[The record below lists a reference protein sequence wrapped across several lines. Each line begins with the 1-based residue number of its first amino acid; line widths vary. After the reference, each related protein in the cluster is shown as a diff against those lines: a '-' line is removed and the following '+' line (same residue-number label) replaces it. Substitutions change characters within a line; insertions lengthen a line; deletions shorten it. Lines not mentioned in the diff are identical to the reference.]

1 MNKQELKQTIS
12 YLRSEYKNYMKEHEL
27 KTAILGVSGGLDS
40 AFIAALVHGQKN
52 IRLMGFSMPTTSN
65 KPDEIERAKAC
76 EIFCDD
82 FRNNSIDGEVEK
94 FAGNLILLKSIPL
107 TKQEKIRLGNIKARV
122 RMIYLYDFA
131 QKYNGLVLGTD
142 NLTEYNLGYWTLHG
156 DVGDLGLIQNLWKTE
171 VYELAQYLCDVEFK
185 KFPEKQKALQD
196 CINAT
201 PTDGNGITSSDLE
214 AIEAKSY
221 AEVDQTLQELL
232 EDGYNSKWKNN
243 PIVKRHLATEFKR
256 MNPVNIEIDR
266 DEFEY

>member
-1 MNKQELKQTIS
+1 MTKQELKQTIA
-12 YLRSEYKNYMKEHEL
+12 YLRSEYKKYMRDNEL
-27 KTAILGVSGGLDS
+27 KTAILGLSGGLDS

-52 IRLMGFSMPTTSN
+52 IRLMGFSIPTISN
-65 KPDEIERAKAC
+65 KPDEIQRAKAC

-82 FRNNSIDGEVEK
+82 FKETSIISEVKIFSQSVELFK
-94 FAGNLILLKSIPL
+94 AAL

-142 NLTEYNLGYWTLHG
+142 NFTEYNLGYWTLHG

-214 AIEAKSY
+214 AIGAKSY
-221 AEVDQTLQELL
+221 AEVDQTLQEFIR
-232 EDGYNSKWKNN
+232 DGYDIKYKKN
-243 PIVKRHLATEFKR
+243 PIIQRCINTEFKR
-256 MNPVNIEIDR
+256 VNPVNIERLD
-266 DEFEY
+266 DEFED